1 MKLFAKLVS
10 LKLLT
15 TSFKSFI
22 LDIHLGSE
30 YTFACSV
37 SKSGWVPPCEKCL
50 YSELFWSVF
59 SALGLNMENYRVN
72 LHIQSECGKIWT
84 RKTSN
89 TDTSHAVCSL
99 GFKIVACQFQLF
111 FFVFVLYSLFNVDL
125 QQYLQYYKVRNNNVK
140 KFI

>member
-1 MKLFAKLVS
+1 MKLVAKLVS

-30 YTFACSV
+30 YAFACSV
-37 SKSGWVPPCEKCL
+37 SKSGWVPLHGKCL

-59 SALGLNMENYRVN
+59 SALGLNMENYRIN
-72 LHIQSECGKIWT
+72 LHIQSECGKVWT

-89 TDTSHAVCSL
+89 TDTFHAVCSL
-99 GFKIVACQFQLF
+99 GFKIVACQSQLLF
-111 FFVFVLYSLFNVDL
+111 FFYFLFNVDL
-125 QQYLQYYKVRNNNVK
+125 QYLQYYKVSNNNVN
-140 KFI
+140 KFIY